1 MKKENCANKSF
12 LQSIL
17 AIFSVLVSKVVA
29 SKERPHISAIVN
41 GVSGDFLWDTGAG
54 CTIMNVKDFRKIPIE
69 KRPPKLPHFQKL
81 VSASGDAIHVTGVYN
96 LKYQIG
102 TRSVYQPTFVCTNS
116 SNILGIDAIGN
127 LQITWVESRNKFVY
141 DEIFDSPSNKKNVC
155 FQENI
160 DPSNF
165 STEISTVAKIT
176 IPPLTH
182 VVVPLVISP
191 KKCYTPPPG
200 VSGIA
205 HIFSV
210 DFPLVTNSPGLVT
223 IDSSGKVFVKL
234 CNTSP
239 TPVSIPRNA
248 ALGLIELVPREQI
261 FKVDEKSFVS
271 AISRSRTP
279 TPPS

>member
-1 MKKENCANKSF
+1 MKNNKNCNNKTF
-12 LQSIL
+12 LSSIL
-17 AIFSVLVSKVVA
+17 AIFSLLVSKVVA
-29 SKERPHISAIVN
+29 NKVRPHITAIVN
-41 GVSGDFLWDTGAG
+41 GNSERFLWDTGAG
-54 CTIMNVKDFRKIPIE
+54 CSIMNVKDFRKIPIE

-102 TRSVYQPTFVCTNS
+102 TRTVYQPTFVCTNS
-116 SNILGIDAIGN
+116 DNILGIDAIGN

-141 DEIFDSPSNKKNVC
+141 DEIFDSPSAQKKIC
-155 FQENI
+155 FQEDI

-165 STEISTVAKIT
+165 ATEISTVAKIT

-182 VVVPLVISP
+182 VVVPLVITP

-223 IDSSGKVFVKL
+223 IDSAGKVFVSCAML
-234 CNTSP
+234 
-239 TPVSIPRNA
+239 A
-248 ALGLIELVPREQI
+248 
-261 FKVDEKSFVS
+261 
-271 AISRSRTP
+271 
-279 TPPS
+279 PPQ